1 MTLGYTE
8 GKTKIKI
15 FLMIFALLGIS
26 SFTAFELRKVVIGP
40 ELTLNCEK
48 EVENKNCNYIKSENN
63 IYKISGKTKNVSDII
78 IGDRKIFIDTDGNFT
93 ENLVLYPGINLITI
107 RSLDKY
113 GRETKRDVSIYYKGI
128 NLSMAK

>member
-26 SFTAFELRKVVIGP
+26 SFTAFELRKVVMGP

-48 EVENKNCNYIKSENN
+48 DTGSKNCNYIQSDNN
-63 IYKISGKTKNVSDII
+63 VYKISGKTKNVSDII
-78 IGDRKIFIDTDGNFT
+78 IGDRKIFIDTDGNFSQ
-93 ENLVLYPGINLITI
+93 NLVLYPGINLITI

-113 GRETKRDVSIYYKGI
+113 GREAKRDISIYYKEN